1 MKNRKTVIIAFLL
14 VAALML
20 GIGYAAY
27 STKLFINGTAEVASE
42 AVAFTEAVTI
52 TKAETSDATY
62 GTADK
67 GDGQYATFE
76 VFGMT
81 QKDQRVTFT
90 YTIQNDSD
98 VAVKVNCTTL
108 PTTTAANSIFSVVQG
123 MHSEVSIGAGGTA
136 DVTVTVVLTK
146 DVDAAVDPVA
156 YTMEYTVVGVD
167 A

>member
-14 VAALML
+14 VAALVL

-42 AVAFTEAVTI
+42 AVAFTKAVTI
-52 TKAETSDATY
+52 TDAQTSDATY
-62 GTADK
+62 GTATI
-67 GDGQYATFE
+67 GDGQYATFK

-90 YTIQNDSD
+90 YTITNNSD
-98 VAVKVNCTTL
+98 VDVKVNCTTL

-123 MHSEVSIGAGGTA
+123 MHSEVTIAKGTSA
-136 DVTVTVVLTK
+136 KVTVTVVLNQ
-146 DVDAAVDPVA
+146 DVEAKVDPVA

>member
-14 VAALML
+14 VAALVL

-42 AVAFTEAVTI
+42 AIAFTNAVTI
-52 TKAETSDATY
+52 TNAESSDPTY
-62 GTADK
+62 GTASE

-90 YTIQNDSD
+90 YTITNNSD

-123 MHSEVSIGAGGTA
+123 MHSEVTIPASGGTA
-136 DVTVTVVLTK
+136 DVTVTVVLTQ
-146 DVDAAVDPVA
+146 DVAAAVDPVA
-156 YTMEYTVVGVD
+156 YTMEYTVVGV